1 MDLFPFSRAITDRP
15 LTRSLKSHIGAT
27 KGEIWVVK
35 RYGIL
40 FLRPVKRSGEIGI
53 TGLVG
58 QQEFEFV
65 LESFI
70 TFICVVGFK

>member
-27 KGEIWVVK
+27 KGEIWVIK

-40 FLRPVKRSGEIGI
+40 SYDR
-53 TGLVG
+53 
-58 QQEFEFV
+58 
-65 LESFI
+65 
-70 TFICVVGFK
+70 